1 MRRFAR
7 AFRRRSGS
15 SRGTRTAFVGSV
27 MLHVGVG
34 VLFTMPTG
42 DARITLPTIRV
53 NLVAAPLPQP
63 DQRRAPDVV
72 QRQAE
77 QPTPVPQRPR
87 RTSQAETPPPP
98 TKEPETEREPAPRSQ
113 PDSLAPDV
121 EPSTGTDPATVST
134 EGVDFPFPE
143 YMRNIVAQVHRRWQ
157 RPKGNVSLRAEVMF
171 FIHRDGSVSN
181 FSFVQRSGNFGFDLE
196 AQGAIEA
203 AANANAFGSL
213 PEGFSDD
220 VLVVSFFFDP
230 EKSR

>member
-1 MRRFAR
+1 VRRYAR
-7 AFRRRSGS
+7 AARRRSGPG
-15 SRGTRTAFVGSV
+15 RGTRVAFMGSL

-34 VLFTMPTG
+34 ILFTMPSGEPLT
-42 DARITLPTIRV
+42 RLPTIRV
-53 NLVAAPLPQP
+53 DLVAAPLPRP
-63 DQRRAPDVV
+63 NQRRAPEVV

-77 QPTPVPQRPR
+77 EPTPAPQRPR

-98 TKEPETEREPAPRSQ
+98 TNEPETEREPAPRTQ

-171 FIHRDGSVSN
+171 FIHRDGSVTN
-181 FSFVQRSGNFGFDLE
+181 FSFVQRSGNFGFDVE

-203 AANANAFGSL
+203 AANANAFGPL
-213 PEGFSDD
+213 PDGFADD

-230 EKSR
+230 EKIR

>member
-1 MRRFAR
+1 MRSIGRLAK
-7 AFRRRSGS
+7 RRGNVG
-15 SRGTRTAFVGSV
+15 RGTRLAFTGSV
-27 MLHVGVG
+27 MLHVGVAF
-34 VLFTMPTG
+34 LFMVPTG
-42 DARITLPTIRV
+42 DPATVLPTIRV
-53 NLVAAPLPQP
+53 NLVAAPLPKP
-63 DQRRAPDVV
+63 DQRRAPEVI

-77 QPTPVPQRPR
+77 QPTPSLQRPR
-87 RTSQAETPPPP
+87 RTSQAETLPPP
-98 TKEPETEREPAPRSQ
+98 TKEPETEREPAPRTQ

-143 YMRNIVAQVHRRWQ
+143 YMRNLVAQVHRRWQ

-171 FIHRDGSVSN
+171 FIHRDGSVTN

-203 AANANAFGSL
+203 AANSNAFGPL
-213 PEGFSDD
+213 PDGFNDE

-230 EKSR
+230 EKN